1 MLLNPLFIYVAYQKF
16 AVVSANDN
24 IMAVGTSITI
34 DSNRLGFWGRG
45 TQLSIARELI
55 R

>member
-1 MLLNPLFIYVAYQKF
+1 MITNQLLYRLSKI

-24 IMAVGTSITI
+24 LMAVGTSITI
-34 DSNRLGFWGRG
+34 DSNRLGCWGRG